1 MSVPLVAEEFADV
14 LDRTIE
20 GHRDLLRVSRD
31 EQNAV
36 VRGDVARVEELMWQ
50 KEQLAGTLRE
60 MQDVQQ
66 ALLRKAAEAEGI
78 DDDVI
83 SLTALL
89 QRLPRSTARARLRQQ
104 RDELRLL
111 AQTLERTHRVTT
123 RLLMRALQ
131 FADAS
136 IRMLKEE
143 QEENPIYAAG
153 GALEKN
159 RGERKLMDRMA

>member
-1 MSVPLVAEEFADV
+1 MSVSQVAEEFAEI

-31 EQNAV
+31 EQDAV
-36 VRGDVARVEELMWQ
+36 VRGDVTRVEELMWRKQ
-50 KEQLAGTLRE
+50 QLTGTLRE
-60 MQDVQQ
+60 MQGAQQ
-66 ALLRKAAEAEGI
+66 ALLRKAAEAEGV

-89 QRLPRSTARARLRQQ
+89 QSMPRSSARARLRQQ

-143 QEENPIYAAG
+143 REENPIYAAG
-153 GALEKN
+153 GELERN
-159 RGERKLMDRMA
+159 RGERNLMDRMA